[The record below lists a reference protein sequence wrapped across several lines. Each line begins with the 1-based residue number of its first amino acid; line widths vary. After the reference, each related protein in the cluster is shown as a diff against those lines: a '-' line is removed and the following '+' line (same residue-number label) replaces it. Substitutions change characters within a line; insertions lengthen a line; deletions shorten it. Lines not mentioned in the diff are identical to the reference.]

1 MCSEPDNRR
10 PTFGTCLRL
19 PPLGDRANL
28 LMGKGG
34 RGLRALETRL
44 HVSSTQGETMPGIS
58 RRFFFGSSVAFAAP
72 RANNET
78 VYHFA
83 TSEYDVRMTVEF
95 HDRYSSNGFHF
106 RERLKNRQFCLSGT
120 GEEGR
125 NCLANFSG
133 SLAIARYHIRPR
145 SKPATSLTLRE
156 HVRTIDQDRR
166 LNERP
171 PIERALEIQGDV
183 ASDIQAFGYETDA
196 SSPAASSADQSVDPW
211 CFLRQDLYFDAQSAP
226 FLVVHWK
233 HTLSAIRL
241 LDVIPGDHTRA
252 VENQL

>member
-1 MCSEPDNRR
+1 MPD
-10 PTFGTCLRL
+10 
-19 PPLGDRANL
+19 
-28 LMGKGG
+28 
-34 RGLRALETRL
+34 
-44 HVSSTQGETMPGIS
+44 IS
-58 RRFFFGSSVAFAAP
+58 RRFFLESSAGFAAP
-72 RANNET
+72 VAIQPRPKNEA

-106 RERLKNRQFCLSGT
+106 RERLKNRQFCLSGA

-145 SKPATSLTLRE
+145 SKPPSFLTLRE

-171 PIERALEIQGDV
+171 PFERALEIQGGV
-183 ASDIQAFGYETDA
+183 ASDIQAFGYETEA
-196 SSPAASSADQSVDPW
+196 SSRSATADAASFIDPW
-211 CFLRQDLYFDAQSAP
+211 CFLRQDLYFDMQNAP

-241 LDVIPGDHTRA
+241 LDVIPGDQTSA
-252 VENQL
+252 LENSL

>member
-1 MCSEPDNRR
+1 MCSKPDNRC
-10 PTFGTCLRL
+10 PTFGARLRS
-19 PPLGDRANL
+19 PQRWDRANL
-28 LMGKGG
+28 FIRKDWGSP
-34 RGLRALETRL
+34 RVLETRL
-44 HVSSTQGETMPGIS
+44 HVSSGQGESMPGIS
-58 RRFFFGSSVAFAAP
+58 RRLFIGSSAAFAAP
-72 RANNET
+72 RAKNET

-95 HDRYSSNGFHF
+95 HDRYSSNGFGF
-106 RERLKNRQFCLSGT
+106 RERLKNREFCLSGT

-145 SKPATSLTLRE
+145 SKPPNLLILRE
-156 HVRTIDQDRR
+156 QVRTIDQDHR

-171 PIERALEIQGDV
+171 PFERVLEIQGDV

-196 SSPAASSADQSVDPW
+196 SSPAQAEAAPSVDPW
-211 CFLRQDLYFDAQSAP
+211 CFLRQDLYFDTQSAP

-241 LDVIPGDHTRA
+241 LDVIPGDQTRP